1 MSKYIFNIIVFFNNF
16 IDLKN
21 VSNYI
26 GTRNIGQV
34 RSHLQKYLLK
44 QKKMKEKSNKIIGN
58 QKNNGNK
65 NNLEEKIDDKNED
78 NINNIEK
85 VIELDENEEKKI

>member
-1 MSKYIFNIIVFFNNF
+1 MSKNIFNIIIFFNNF

-44 QKKMKEKSNKIIGN
+44 QKKMKEKSNKNVGN
-58 QKNNGNK
+58 HKNNGNK

-78 NINNIEK
+78 NNNIGK
-85 VIELDENEEKKI
+85 VIELDENAEKKI

>member
-1 MSKYIFNIIVFFNNF
+1 MEWKVNNKLFNLYFYNF

-34 RSHLQKYLLK
+34 RSHLQKYLIK
-44 QKKMKEKSNKIIGN
+44 QKKLKEKSKKIVN
-58 QKNNGNK
+58 EKK
-65 NNLEEKIDDKNED
+65 EESIKNES
-78 NINNIEK
+78 NNKEEIN
-85 VIELDENEEKKI
+85 LDEEEDKK

>member
-1 MSKYIFNIIVFFNNF
+1 MEWKVNNKLFNLYFYNF

-34 RSHLQKYLLK
+34 RSHLQKYLI
-44 QKKMKEKSNKIIGN
+44 KKKKLKEKSKKIVNEKKEESINKESNDKEEI
-58 QKNNGNK
+58 
-65 NNLEEKIDDKNED
+65 NLDEDED
-78 NINNIEK
+78 NK
-85 VIELDENEEKKI
+85 

>member
-1 MSKYIFNIIVFFNNF
+1 MEWKVNNKLFNLYFYNF

-34 RSHLQKYLLK
+34 RSHLQKYLIK
-44 QKKMKEKSNKIIGN
+44 QKKLKEKTKKIVNEKKEESINNEANNKEEI
-58 QKNNGNK
+58 
-65 NNLEEKIDDKNED
+65 NLDEDED
-78 NINNIEK
+78 NK
-85 VIELDENEEKKI
+85 

>member
-1 MSKYIFNIIVFFNNF
+1 MEWKVNNKLFNLYFYNF

-34 RSHLQKYLLK
+34 RSHLQKYLIK
-44 QKKMKEKSNKIIGN
+44 QKKLKEKSKKIVN
-58 QKNNGNK
+58 EKK
-65 NNLEEKIDDKNED
+65 EES
-78 NINNIEK
+78 INNESNNKEEIN
-85 VIELDENEEKKI
+85 LDEDKDNK

>member
-1 MSKYIFNIIVFFNNF
+1 MSKYIFNIIAFFNNF

-44 QKKMKEKSNKIIGN
+44 QKKMREKSNKNIGN
-58 QKNNGNK
+58 QKNNGNN
-65 NNLEEKIDDKNED
+65 NNLEETIADKNED
-78 NINNIEK
+78 NINNKEK
-85 VIELDENEEKKI
+85 IIELDENEEKKI

>member
-1 MSKYIFNIIVFFNNF
+1 MEWKVNNKLFNLYFYNF

-34 RSHLQKYLLK
+34 RSHLQKYLIK
-44 QKKMKEKSNKIIGN
+44 QKKLKEKSKKIVN
-58 QKNNGNK
+58 EKK
-65 NNLEEKIDDKNED
+65 EESIKNET
-78 NINNIEK
+78 NNKEEIN
-85 VIELDENEEKKI
+85 LDEDEDNK

>member
-1 MSKYIFNIIVFFNNF
+1 MSKYIFIIIIFFNY

-44 QKKMKEKSNKIIGN
+44 QKKMKEKSNKNIGN
-58 QKNNGNK
+58 HKNNGNK
-65 NNLEEKIDDKNED
+65 NNIEEKIDDKNEV
-78 NINNIEK
+78 NINNIGK
-85 VIELDENEEKKI
+85 VIELDENAEQKI

>member
-1 MSKYIFNIIVFFNNF
+1 MEWKVNNKLFNLYFYNF

-34 RSHLQKYLLK
+34 RSHLQKYLIK
-44 QKKMKEKSNKIIGN
+44 QKKLKEKSKKIVN
-58 QKNNGNK
+58 EKK
-65 NNLEEKIDDKNED
+65 EESIKNES
-78 NINNIEK
+78 NNKEEIN
-85 VIELDENEEKKI
+85 LDEDEDNK

>member
-1 MSKYIFNIIVFFNNF
+1 MEWKVNNKLFNLYFYNF

-34 RSHLQKYLLK
+34 RSHLQKYLIK
-44 QKKMKEKSNKIIGN
+44 QKKLKEKSKKIVNEKKEESINNEANNKEEI
-58 QKNNGNK
+58 
-65 NNLEEKIDDKNED
+65 NLDEDED
-78 NINNIEK
+78 NK
-85 VIELDENEEKKI
+85 

>member
-1 MSKYIFNIIVFFNNF
+1 MSKYIFNIIIFFNNF

-44 QKKMKEKSNKIIGN
+44 QKKMKEKSNKNIGN

-78 NINNIEK
+78 NSNNIGK

>member
-1 MSKYIFNIIVFFNNF
+1 MN

-44 QKKMKEKSNKIIGN
+44 KKKLKEKSNKKNMNKNESEESNI
-58 QKNNGNK
+58 KNNNDIKLQENEEEKGI
-65 NNLEEKIDDKNED
+65 NLEEDFNRHKF
-78 NINNIEK
+78 
-85 VIELDENEEKKI
+85 KK

>member
-1 MSKYIFNIIVFFNNF
+1 MEWKVNNKLFNLYFYNF

-34 RSHLQKYLLK
+34 RSHLQKYLIK
-44 QKKMKEKSNKIIGN
+44 QKKLKEKSKKIVNEKKEESINKESNDKEEI
-58 QKNNGNK
+58 
-65 NNLEEKIDDKNED
+65 NLDEDED
-78 NINNIEK
+78 NK
-85 VIELDENEEKKI
+85 

>member
-1 MSKYIFNIIVFFNNF
+1 MEWKVNNKLFNLYFYNF

-34 RSHLQKYLLK
+34 RSHLQKYLIK
-44 QKKMKEKSNKIIGN
+44 QKKLKEKAKKIVNEKKEESINNESN
-58 QKNNGNK
+58 NK
-65 NNLEEKIDDKNED
+65 EEINLDEDED
-78 NINNIEK
+78 NK
-85 VIELDENEEKKI
+85 